1 MLDIVYKYNYFAIP
15 SRFIGRG
22 ILLNK
27 NKSFLGKIP
36 ACSQAGFASLIIAKE
51 VGVNFYSGFLTSQ
64 VILIFALTESA
75 AEQYLSVAILATFSK
90 VSNEVSGETR
100 VYLE

>member
-1 MLDIVYKYNYFAIP
+1 MLIRRQVLKHL
-15 SRFIGRG
+15 
-22 ILLNK
+22 ILYSPWILK
-27 NKSFLGKIP
+27 AKIP
-36 ACSQAGFASLIIAKE
+36 LPMNLDRITKGISD
-51 VGVNFYSGFLTSQ
+51 NYYSGFFTSQ

-75 AEQYLSVAILATFSK
+75 AEQYLLVAILATFSK